1 MENKVITTKKATN
14 DGEFLVHNGSIE
26 FKEFNDEVSAHIY
39 LTLNIKPE
47 KVITFIDAFTEVIE
61 DSWRFQ
67 INQLNTV
74 YVNAE
79 KTIVTIFA
87 VAFIDDWEAM
97 RLYENVLNLVKEY
110 QVL

>member
-67 INQLNTV
+67 INQLNTI
-74 YVNAE
+74 YINTK